1 MAKETIT
8 ITIECKS
15 GIEKLGITNALTTLA
30 KLEYQD
36 LQKLANLSK
45 NEKALSVFRNPPT
58 LLKTVLG
65 IK

>member
-45 NEKALSVFRNPPT
+45 NAKAIAYLRNPPM
-58 LLKTVLG
+58 LVKSALG
-65 IK
+65 I